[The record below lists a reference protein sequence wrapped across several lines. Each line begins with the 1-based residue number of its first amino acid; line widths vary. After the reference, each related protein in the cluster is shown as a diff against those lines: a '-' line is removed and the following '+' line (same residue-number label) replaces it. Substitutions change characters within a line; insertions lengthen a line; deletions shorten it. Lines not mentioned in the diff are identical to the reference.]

1 MSRVSTWR
9 KGPRRTHGHV
19 GLVGCRGFAA
29 SSPAPPLFLF
39 QILKILA
46 GKIVVGHAIHND
58 FKALQYSHPKS
69 LTRDTS
75 HIPPLNRK
83 AECPENA
90 TVSLKCLTKKL
101 LNRDIQV
108 GKSGHSSV
116 EDAQA
121 TMELY
126 KLVEVEWEQHLA
138 QNPPKD

>member
-1 MSRVSTWR
+1 MQ
-9 KGPRRTHGHV
+9 
-19 GLVGCRGFAA
+19 GLRA

-108 GKSGHSSV
+108 VSPQCSQARGL
-116 EDAQA
+116 DAGGALRAALLQA
-121 TMELY
+121 LAPEL
-126 KLVEVEWEQHLA
+126 LWL
-138 QNPPKD
+138 